1 MSCPQSG
8 QLEEKC
14 WVSDDQ
20 QVAGLMRAG
29 EGIEM
34 KRPIIATTEA
44 ASLLFLAG
52 ASFAWAETAAPR
64 TLEPPPQVPVVEYTA
79 TVSTPDP
86 VPSPDPVAKLNQPDV
101 GQCRR
106 LAKVFFDLPSSQQSK
121 TAGRLISC
129 VEAVVGTYE
138 GS

>member
-1 MSCPQSG
+1 MTQT
-8 QLEEKC
+8 
-14 WVSDDQ
+14 
-20 QVAGLMRAG
+20 
-29 EGIEM
+29 IT
-34 KRPIIATTEA
+34 ATIVA

-52 ASFAWAETAAPR
+52 ASFARAETAAPR
-64 TLEPPPQVPVVEYTA
+64 TLEPPPQVPAVEYTA
-79 TVSTPDP
+79 SISTPDP

-101 GQCRR
+101 GHCRQ

-129 VEAVVGTYE
+129 VEAVVANYE